1 MTVDDVA
8 PTLTLDAVT
17 TINENGVATL
27 TGTIADPGTLDTFTL
42 VVNWG
47 DALSPNNV
55 ETYTFPASGSGSQT
69 FLTHYRTKPRAR
81 PATRIRSHG
90 Y

>member
-1 MTVDDVA
+1 MMWADGPGRRDD
-8 PTLTLDAVT
+8 DQR
-17 TINENGVATL
+17 ERVATL
-27 TGTIADPGTLDTFTL
+27 TGHRGSRTLDTFTL

-69 FLTHYRTKPRAR
+69 FSLTHQYLDDNPSGSASDTYTISR
-81 PATRIRSHG
+81 HG